1 MRGEEKKGDKETHA
15 GPPLED
21 DAATEL
27 PHHHH
32 TISLTGVGEEE
43 PKTSSSS
50 SNHGGAHKVNL
61 PPSLGHSETS
71 CCR

>member
-15 GPPLED
+15 GSPPED
-21 DAATEL
+21 VATEL

-32 TISLTGVGEEE
+32 AINLSGVGEEE

-61 PPSLGHSETS
+61 PPSLGRSETS